1 MIGVGECGG
10 HLLWRMSTAKPAQ
23 TTSRRTRWALAIEAS
38 NPSSGPVGV
47 AGALLD
53 EAGGLGEILEIQY
66 EAGARRSD
74 GLMPAIEALRGALG
88 VRPDSLGLVCVS
100 VGPGGYTGLR
110 ISVTVG
116 KSLAAATGAGLV
128 GVPSAAVALGD
139 RGPES
144 GCIVCLASKGDATH
158 ATVFGSGFG
167 SDLSA
172 TGQPVGVIRAA
183 DVAGLIGPA
192 VIADAFLPDSI
203 RDACGACGKRI
214 ELPRFSAKRCL
225 AIGYGMEVVD
235 PASLVPVYARE
246 PEAVRIWRDR
256 HGQGA

>member
-1 MIGVGECGG
+1 MIGGGLLCG
-10 HLLWRMSTAKPAQ
+10 HLLWRMSPAQ
-23 TTSRRTRWALAIEAS
+23 SEQSTSQRTRWALAIEAS
-38 NPSSGPVGV
+38 NPSAGPVGV

-53 EAGGLGEILEIQY
+53 EAGGLGEIVEIQY
-66 EAGARRSD
+66 EAGARRAD

-88 VRPDSLGLVCVS
+88 VRAGSLGRVCVS
-100 VGPGGYTGLR
+100 AGPGGYTGLR
-110 ISVTVG
+110 ISVTVA
-116 KSLAAATGAGLV
+116 KSLAAATGAALV

-139 RGPES
+139 RHPDS

-158 ATVFGSGFG
+158 ATVFGS
-167 SDLSA
+167 DLA
-172 TGQPVGVIRAA
+172 AMGEPVGVIRAG
-183 DVAGLIGPA
+183 DVAGLIGSV

-225 AIGYGMEVVD
+225 AIGCGMDAVD
-235 PASLVPVYARE
+235 PAVLVPVYARE

-256 HGQGA
+256 HGRGG